1 MSTFQQMPLPTPLK
15 QAFKD
20 LNFSRPT
27 EVQAATIPLS
37 LKGKDLMVC
46 AETGSGKTAAYSIP
60 MIASLLED
68 PKKHALILAPT
79 RELAQQ
85 IADVVRSLVA
95 HAKDLKT
102 STLVGGADIRKQLK
116 SLKRRPQIVI
126 ATPGRLMDHLKRK
139 SLTLNSTALLV
150 LDEGDRMLDMG
161 FAPQLD
167 AILNYL
173 PKKRQTMLFTAT
185 LPPKVKKLAEKYLYQ
200 PESISVGQV
209 SKPVRSIKQAVIQ
222 TTVDRKDEQLVDE
235 LNRRQGSIIIF
246 AKTQIRTDK
255 LSKFLGQYGFAV
267 SRIHGGRTQGQRNQ
281 AIKGFREGQFRILC
295 ATDVAAR
302 GIDVP
307 HVEHVINYDLP
318 MMLEDYVHRIG
329 RTGRNGA
336 EGEALSFV
344 LPHDHKTWNTLIRK
358 YDIPGV
364 ELQGGSQKR
373 DFRGGNS
380 SGGRPQSKKAGFR
393 KRSSFAGRRSRPKNQ
408 RANS

>member
-1 MSTFQQMPLPTPLK
+1 MSTFQHMPLPNPLK

-20 LNFSRPT
+20 LNFIRPT
-27 EVQAATIPLS
+27 EVQAASIPLS
-37 LKGKDLMVC
+37 LKGKDLIVC
-46 AETGSGKTAAYSIP
+46 AETGSGKTAAYAIP
-60 MIASLLED
+60 IIASLLEN
-68 PKKHALILAPT
+68 PKRNALILAPT

-85 IADVVRSLVA
+85 IAEVVRSLLA
-95 HAKDLKT
+95 HTKDLKT

-116 SLKRRPQIVI
+116 SLKRKPQIVI
-126 ATPGRLMDHLKRK
+126 ATPGRLTDHLKRK
-139 SLTLNSTALLV
+139 SLHLKETGMLV

-167 AILNYL
+167 VILTYL
-173 PKKRQTMLFTAT
+173 PKKRQTLLFTAT
-185 LPPKVKKLAEKYLYQ
+185 LPTKVKKLAEKYLYQ
-200 PESISVGQV
+200 PESVAVGRA
-209 SKPVRSIKQAVIQ
+209 SKPVRTIKQAVIQ
-222 TTVDRKDEQLVDE
+222 TTNDRKDEQLIDE

-246 AKTQIRTDK
+246 AKTQARTDK
-255 LSKFLGQYGFAV
+255 LSRFLGQYGFAV

-344 LPHDHKTWNTLIRK
+344 LPHDFKTWNTLARK
-358 YDIPGV
+358 YEIPGV
-364 ELQGGSQKR
+364 ELQGGSRQ
-373 DFRGGNS
+373 DRGP
-380 SGGRPQSKKAGFR
+380 RSKKTGFR
-393 KRSSFAGRRSRPKNQ
+393 KKFKRQPRRK
-408 RANS
+408 RAD

>member
-1 MSTFQQMPLPTPLK
+1 MSTFQQMSFPNPLK

-20 LNFSRPT
+20 LNFIRPT
-27 EVQAATIPLS
+27 EVQAATLPLS

-46 AETGSGKTAAYSIP
+46 AQTGSGKTAAYAIP
-60 MIASLLED
+60 IIAALLEN
-68 PKKHALILAPT
+68 PERHALILAPT

-85 IADVVRSLVA
+85 IAEVVRGLLA
-95 HAKDLKT
+95 HTKDLKT

-126 ATPGRLMDHLKRK
+126 ATPGRLTDHLKRK
-139 SLTLNSTALLV
+139 SLHLRNTGILV

-167 AILNYL
+167 VILTYL
-173 PKKRQTMLFTAT
+173 PKQRQTLLFTAT
-185 LPPKVKKLAEKYLYQ
+185 LPVKVKKLAEKYLYE
-200 PESISVGQV
+200 PETVSIGQA
-209 SKPVRSIKQAVIQ
+209 SKPAQSIKQAMIQ
-222 TTVDRKDEQLVDE
+222 TTAEKKDEQLVDE
-235 LNRRQGSIIIF
+235 LNRRKGSVIIF
-246 AKTQIRTDK
+246 AKTQARTDK
-255 LSKFLGQYGFAV
+255 LSRFLDQYGFAV

-302 GIDVP
+302 GIDIP

-336 EGEALSFV
+336 DGEALSFV
-344 LPHDHKTWNTLIRK
+344 LPHDYKAWNTLVRK
-358 YDIPGV
+358 YDIPEARLVGDA
-364 ELQGGSQKR
+364 GHGS
-373 DFRGGNS
+373 
-380 SGGRPQSKKAGFR
+380 RPAPRSKKNGFGR
-393 KRSSFAGRRSRPKNQ
+393 KKRSFKKR
-408 RANS
+408 